1 MKILPINNKFVNFSA
16 SYKTEDVLSL
26 ITGYPYKNRSNEV
39 ALVKSLTDIDLYS
52 REFSDSLPKDAI
64 YLCAYLSIINQC
76 QENILSQHPELKSV
90 SDDFDCKLHLEQ
102 GRKAQDNWFK
112 QQLKKL
118 APELEIEPFKLN
130 KTSLRKTYKEI
141 EKVFNSIF

>member
-52 REFSDSLPKDAI
+52 REFSDTLPKDAI

-76 QENILSQHPELKSV
+76 QENILSQHPELRSV
-90 SDDFDCKLHLEQ
+90 CDEFDCKLHLDK

-112 QQLKKL
+112 AQLKKF
-118 APELEIEPFKLN
+118 APQIEIKSFKLN
-130 KTSLRKTYKEI
+130 TRSLERTYKEI